1 MNISKNKHIVKLDPL
16 IIKKRLFYQVHSI
29 KKFIVPMGRGCEG
42 ITETYV
48 QLPFTLTKQ
57 AVNLL
62 KLIQRFDKAKFFNT
76 TYIEKIINTQLATC
90 DELSGFELSDFTTNV
105 IAHGNDIGVT
115 MGRPIFEKLK
125 EKKGVERHVNAAVKT
140 ILSDRICDLSWA
152 SGDAQQYNS

>member
-1 MNISKNKHIVKLDPL
+1 MNIAKNKHIVKLDPL
-16 IIKKRLFYQVHSI
+16 IIKQRLFYQAHSI
-29 KKFIVPMGRGCEG
+29 KRFIVPMKGCEG
-42 ITETYV
+42 ITVDYV
-48 QLPFTLTKQ
+48 QLPYTLTKS

-90 DELSGFELSDFTTNV
+90 DELSGFELSDFRTNV

-115 MGRPIFEKLK
+115 MGRPIYDKLK

-140 ILSDRICDLSWA
+140 ILSDRICALSWT
-152 SGDAQQYNS
+152 SPDAQQYNS

>member
-1 MNISKNKHIVKLDPL
+1 MNISRNKHIVKFDPL

-29 KKFIVPMGRGCEG
+29 KRFIFPIKACEG

-90 DELSGFELSDFTTNV
+90 DELSGFELSDFRSSV

-115 MGRPIFEKLK
+115 MSRPIYEKLK

-140 ILSDRICDLSWA
+140 ILSDRICDLSWT
-152 SGDAQQYNS
+152 SPDAQQYNS